1 MSKNQDIT
9 LSVIVPCFNVE
20 QYLDM
25 SLHYLERQWDGRTD
39 YEIIFVNDASKD
51 HTIDRLNEFQARYP
65 DNVRVIDK
73 KENGGVSGARNSALD
88 IAVGKWVTFFDPDDI
103 LAVNSYARLM
113 EITEQ
118 EEFDILRF
126 GVEVIEDGAPI
137 PSPEISGPISV
148 DWRGTSVES
157 LFKFRFG
164 ISCCYFYKRE
174 ILATHRYPQL
184 TICEDTVFNL
194 SVQLENRPVVQTDAK
209 VYYYL
214 VRSTSATNT
223 VNPGRLSRHC
233 DDIFKAI
240 GILQDMKGDQDEK
253 VKQRITGHQWG
264 FSYNLLTRMLLSDKS
279 VADIREIIAGLKK
292 FGLFPMSGGG
302 MMTRMMNTVF
312 NHPSL
317 VPGFRPFYRFYRKHR
332 PQ

>member
-9 LSVIVPCFNVE
+9 LSVIVPCYNVE

-51 HTIDRLNEFQARYP
+51 HTIDKLNEFQARYP

-73 KENGGVSGARNSALD
+73 KENGGVSAARNSALD

-126 GVEVIEDGAPI
+126 GVEIVEDGMPI
-137 PSPEISGPISV
+137 PSPELTEPLKI
-148 DWRGTSVES
+148 DWRGNS
-157 LFKFRFG
+157 LEYLLVNSFGTCWSYFFRKDLLIDNRF
-164 ISCCYFYKRE
+164 
-174 ILATHRYPQL
+174 PQMS
-184 TICEDTVFNL
+184 ICEDTVFNL
-194 SVQLENRPVVQTDAK
+194 SILLQDRPMVRVLGK
-209 VYYYL
+209 VYYYI
-214 VRSTSATNT
+214 VRRSSATNT
-223 VNPGRLSRHC
+223 INPERLTKHC
-233 DDIFKAI
+233 DDIFKAT
-240 GILQDMKGDQDEK
+240 GILQDLKSDQNIK
-253 VKQRITGHQWG
+253 VKQRITAHQWV
-264 FSYNLLTRMLLSDKS
+264 FSFNILTRMLLSDKP
-279 VADIREIIAGLKK
+279 VADVRTIVDGLKR
-292 FGLFPMSGGG
+292 FALFPLHGGG
-302 MMTRMMNTVF
+302 VMSSLLNLVF

-317 VPGFRPFYRFYRKHR
+317 VPGFRPIYRIYRRFR
-332 PQ
+332 PR